1 MASIGRLDVRISA
14 SSVAPAWML
23 RASWTGYATALRLQ
37 RHEID
42 EIDVISHFTG
52 VSIPGRPP
60 VVTAGDP
67 FGAYADW
74 AAELAAGHDRH
85 WREDIPFT
93 FDIPDG
99 WRDAPPLARALAV
112 LDSWS
117 RQDNTPAP
125 WLAFPKLLRRMNLTR
140 NPLPC
145 LVTGDPGL
153 RFLHG
158 TREAQLKRLLKSLRE
173 LADEGLR
180 RLGRLEGYR
189 MRYGAAVG
197 AEHRPGHL
205 PRLGTLA
212 LETPFLAART
222 LVDRF
227 DITLSGAGKLLS
239 RAAEKGLLV
248 ETSGR
253 TSWRLYVTPDV
264 GIALG
269 IVAPPRGR
277 PPSPSRSSPALD
289 TVLAEFDREMAEI
302 DQMLS
307 DHSRK
312 HTET

>member
-1 MASIGRLDVRISA
+1 MASIARLDARIAA
-14 SSVAPAWML
+14 SPIAPAWML

-37 RHEID
+37 QHEIE

-60 VVTAGDP
+60 VATAGDP
-67 FGAYADW
+67 FGAYAHWTAD
-74 AAELAAGHDRH
+74 LAAGSDRH

-93 FDIPDG
+93 FDLPDG
-99 WRDAPPLARALAV
+99 WSDAPPLARALAV
-112 LDSWS
+112 LDFWS
-117 RQDNTPAP
+117 RQDNTHAP
-125 WLAFPKLLRRMNLTR
+125 WLAFPMLLRRMKLTR
-140 NPLPC
+140 SILPC
-145 LVTGDPGL
+145 LVTGDAGL

-173 LADEGLR
+173 RADDGLR
-180 RLGRLEGYR
+180 RLGRLEDYR
-189 MRYGAAVG
+189 MRYGAAVD

-289 TVLAEFDREMAEI
+289 TVLAKFDIEMAEI
-302 DQMLS
+302 DRLLS

-312 HTET
+312 HTEV